1 MQNEILAFIKNSG
14 ADLRV
19 WQKDAVAHLVAHYEH
34 YLLFKVISDYMYQ
47 SSVSRYEWIIC
58 IYALCEIDKVEANKR
73 FVGALKV
80 EDANKRFRVVKLLRS
95 CGTEI
100 VVPALIK
107 ILKEDPEPG
116 IRVMAADTLGY
127 IGDEQAIPALE
138 WSVEN
143 DDGRDHDDNAITDV
157 AQRAIERLNAKVE

>member
-1 MQNEILAFIKNSG
+1 M
-14 ADLRV
+14 
-19 WQKDAVAHLVAHYEH
+19 
-34 YLLFKVISDYMYQ
+34 YL

-58 IYALCEIDKVEANKR
+58 IHVLCKIDKVEASKR
-73 FVGALKV
+73 FVGALEV
-80 EDANKRFRVVKLLRS
+80 EDADKRFRVVNLLGG

-116 IRVMAADTLGY
+116 IRIEAASTLGY
-127 IGDEQAIPALE
+127 IGDKRAIPALE

-143 DDGRDHDDNAITDV
+143 DDGRDHDDNPIAYV
-157 AQRAIERLNAKVE
+157 AQRAIERLTSDKN